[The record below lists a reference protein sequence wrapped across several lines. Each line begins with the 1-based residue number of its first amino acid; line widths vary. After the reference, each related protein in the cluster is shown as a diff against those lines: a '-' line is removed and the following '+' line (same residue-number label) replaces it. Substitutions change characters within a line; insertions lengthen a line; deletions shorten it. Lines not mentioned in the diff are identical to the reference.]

1 MNCDGMRSAAM
12 RCGGRCWGRWVL
24 GLVFSLLIVSV
35 SGQTKAE
42 LQRQRDALNAQ
53 IATTERLLK
62 AAQANKSSALSE
74 LQLIEERIALR
85 ERLVRH
91 HRQEIRA
98 IEQSMRGTDS
108 EIRTLEGHI
117 AALKEE
123 YAQMVIAAYRLSLS
137 RNAIA
142 FIFAA
147 DDVQQAALRFRMLQS
162 YSRLRKEQA
171 EQIEAAGLELTESRQ
186 VLEAKKAE
194 TERVL
199 DDIAEE
205 RERLQSDLSRRSA
218 LVAELAGEENRL
230 RAEQRE
236 KEAERQRLNAEIRR
250 IIEAELAAERA
261 SAKGEFALTPEGRL
275 VSESFEKN
283 KASLPWPTLR
293 GVITGRFG
301 LQKHP
306 TLPGITIENNGVD
319 IRTDAGADVRASF
332 SGTVSSVF
340 EIPGNGM
347 TVILSHGAYRTVY
360 SNLASAAVAKGA
372 SVDVGTPLGRVLS
385 TDDGTLVHFE
395 VWHVGNGQQSPLNPE
410 HWLRSQ

>member
-1 MNCDGMRSAAM
+1 MRFEPMAM
-12 RCGGRCWGRWVL
+12 VRLALMWGAMVWGAGL
-24 GLVFSLLIVSV
+24 GLA
-35 SGQTKAE
+35 QTKAE
-42 LQRQRDALNAQ
+42 LQAQRDALNEA

-62 AAQANKSSALSE
+62 DAQASKTSALGE

-85 ERLVRH
+85 ERLLAH

-98 IEQSMRGTDS
+98 IERSMRGTDS

-123 YAQMVIAAYRLSLS
+123 YAQMIIAAYRLSLS
-137 RNAIA
+137 RNSLA
-142 FIFAA
+142 FLFAA

-171 EQIEAAGLELTESRQ
+171 AAIEDAGVELSTNLE
-186 VLEAKKAE
+186 VLAAKKRE
-194 TERVL
+194 SERVL
-199 DDIAEE
+199 AEIASE
-205 RERLQSDLSRRSA
+205 RERLLTDQTRRA
-218 LVAELAGEENRL
+218 AIVEELAGKEKQL

-261 SAKGEFALTPEGRL
+261 SAAGEFALTPAGKL

-283 KASLPWPTLR
+283 KAALPWPAMR

-306 TLPGITIENNGVD
+306 TIPGITIENNGVD
-319 IRTDAGADVRASF
+319 IRTDKGADIRASF
-332 SGTVSSVF
+332 GGTVSSVF
-340 EIPGNGM
+340 DIAGSGT
-347 TVILSHGAYRTVY
+347 TVIISHGAYRTVY
-360 SNLASAAVAKGA
+360 SNLTAVRVRKGSAVEAGDVLGQVLTKPDG
-372 SVDVGTPLGRVLS
+372 SV
-385 TDDGTLVHFE
+385 VHFE
-395 VWHVGNGQQSPLNPE
+395 VWKVGASAQTPQNPE
-410 HWLRSQ
+410 LWLTK